1 MNIILTRP
9 LIEIEDLM
17 NALFKQGHNL
27 IHLPTLKIKPVKISP
42 INFKNFDAV
51 IFTSSNAVRNL
62 KIKSKQESIKCF
74 CVGSIT
80 EKIARNSGFTNTIS
94 AAGNVI
100 ALKNII
106 SNSKDL
112 GRNAKLVYICGDN
125 ISFDLEADLSKEGFK
140 VTKIIN
146 YSSEKIELVSDHT
159 LDLIKKYPINVIFV
173 YSIRSAEALIN
184 IINNYSL
191 APIMTQSRLMCISNK
206 IANYVRKLGW
216 KKIEVFNPG
225 EEIIKLGNY

>member
-1 MNIILTRP
+1 MLLKIDAVKPNN
-9 LIEIEDLM
+9 E
-17 NALFKQGHNL
+17 K
-27 IHLPTLKIKPVKISP
+27 TLKIKPLAINP

-62 KIKSKQESIKCF
+62 RINSRQESIKCF

-80 EKIARNSGFTNTIS
+80 EKIARSSGFTNTIS

-146 YSSEKIELVSDHT
+146 Y
-159 LDLIKKYPINVIFV
+159 F
-173 YSIRSAEALIN
+173 ALIY
-184 IINNYSL
+184 NY
-191 APIMTQSRLMCISNK
+191 
-206 IANYVRKLGW
+206 
-216 KKIEVFNPG
+216 KKTEQV
-225 EEIIKLGNY
+225 

>member
-1 MNIILTRP
+1 
-9 LIEIEDLM
+9 M
-17 NALFKQGHNL
+17 NAFFKQGHNL
-27 IHLPTLKIKPVKISP
+27 IHLPTLKIKPLKISP

-62 KIKSKQESIKCF
+62 KLKSEQESIKCF

-80 EKIARNSGFTNTIS
+80 EKIARSSGFTNTIS
-94 AAGNVI
+94 AAGNVA

-106 SNSKDL
+106 SNSREI
-112 GRNAKLVYICGDN
+112 GRSARLVYICGDN
-125 ISFDLEADLSKEGFK
+125 ISFDLETDLCKEGFK

-159 LDLIKKYPINVIFV
+159 LNLIKKYPVNATFV

-206 IANYVRKLGW
+206 IANYFEKLGW

-225 EEIIKLGNY
+225 EEIIKLGNF

>member
-1 MNIILTRP
+1 MNIVLTRP
-9 LIEIEDLM
+9 LIEVEDLM
-17 NALFKQGHNL
+17 NVLFKQGHNL
-27 IHLPTLKIKPVKISP
+27 IHLPTLKIKPVEISP

-112 GRNAKLVYICGDN
+112 GRKAKLVYICGDN
-125 ISFDLEADLSKEGFK
+125 
-140 VTKIIN
+140 IIN

-159 LDLIKKYPINVIFV
+159 LDLIKKYPINVTFV

-206 IANYVRKLGW
+206 IANYFKKLGW